1 MSSTGVLT
9 PGIFAATSCN
19 PLNPDV
25 SLSGNLAILFI
36 LPKALLISIGFPNV
50 HISSKCCPASIGVA
64 VLRAF
69 PPGPGIDVL

>member
-9 PGIFAATSCN
+9 PGIFEATSCS

-25 SLSGNLAILFI
+25 LLSGNLAILFI
-36 LPKALLISIGFPNV
+36 LPKALLISFGLPNV
-50 HISSKCCPASIGVA
+50 HISSKCCPASTGVGK
-64 VLRAF
+64 LRAF